1 MRIAKSRGQDNS
13 IARDYVLPDFTS
25 IRRGFMKSWEDSS
38 GRPEE
43 GEQLIRMNNE
53 RFMVPEIL
61 FRPSDI
67 GICQMGLGEAVVETV
82 SGKADTTVF

>member
-1 MRIAKSRGQDNS
+1 MPNIILLLMIWTCRIARSRSPGDNS

-25 IRRGFMKSWEDSS
+25 IRRGFMKSVEDST

-53 RFMVPEIL
+53 RFMVHV
-61 FRPSDI
+61 RN
-67 GICQMGLGEAVVETV
+67 C
-82 SGKADTTVF
+82 